1 MKKFKPLLLL
11 FMVLLL
17 GSACQQVHIEVRN
30 IPVNTPIG
38 AQLYL
43 TGNFNNWNPSDPNY
57 MLKYDE
63 LKNVWGVD
71 LPRGFGNVYYKFTRG
86 DWRSV
91 ETDSCGG
98 DILNRSYVMESEDT
112 IFSYISGFKDL
123 APVYCGRL
131 TLVLDEIPANTPL
144 NSKLYLSGNI
154 NYWMLNEQLYE
165 FTKLE
170 DGKYYLTVP
179 RREDKLIFKI
189 NRGTWES
196 IEVDENN
203 LGEESRQISFG
214 EEDTVRIKMRAWMD
228 LPISKVVSKTI
239 VLKSL
244 PKNTPANSKIY
255 LSGNFCNWHPLD
267 NNYLFKKNAKGYFE
281 VKYTFTDSELEAFK
295 ITRGGWDK
303 REIKANGA
311 EISNRTLR
319 KEGRDT
325 IYLSIE
331 EWADNIVKL
340 EPIQVG
346 SNRNQ
351 IKTPIS
357 MPNIP
362 AVQIENP
369 YAKQQDCLR
378 KIFIILDKVPD
389 MNGQLDKVYLTGD
402 FNDWVTDMPGF
413 EFKDLGNGKKYYI
426 LRLNDKRE
434 HEFKLTRGDWSK
446 EEADR
451 FRNKL
456 NNKKIESGSEN
467 DTLHLRVENWI
478 DYIPSRKLVVAI
490 TQLPSNTPP
499 LSNFYLSGNFNG
511 WQANIEAYKFKK
523 NGDNYYLTIPQFNAN
538 FEEYK
543 VTRGSWNTE
552 FANKKGRV
560 MSNKKFNK
568 IGENDTLYIKIEG
581 WVDIPSFN

>member
-1 MKKFKPLLLL
+1 
-11 FMVLLL
+11 
-17 GSACQQVHIEVRN
+17 
-30 IPVNTPIG
+30 
-38 AQLYL
+38 
-43 TGNFNNWNPSDPNY
+43 

-112 IFSYISGFKDL
+112 IFNYISGFKDL

-402 FNDWVTDMPGF
+402 FNDWVT
-413 EFKDLGNGKKYYI
+413 E
-426 LRLNDKRE
+426 
-434 HEFKLTRGDWSK
+434 
-446 EEADR
+446 
-451 FRNKL
+451 
-456 NNKKIESGSEN
+456 
-467 DTLHLRVENWI
+467 
-478 DYIPSRKLVVAI
+478 
-490 TQLPSNTPP
+490 
-499 LSNFYLSGNFNG
+499 
-511 WQANIEAYKFKK
+511 YKFKK